1 MAGLTTHVLDLTL
14 GTPAEGLVLRLYRLG
29 ETRELLKETSTN
41 QDGRTS
47 APLLSPEELTLGT
60 YELEFDVLEYHNA
73 AGITGGFLTMVP
85 IRFTVTDLSRH
96 YHVPLLLSAF
106 GYSTYRGS

>member
-14 GTPAEGLVLRLYRLG
+14 GVPAENLVLRLYRWA
-29 ETRELLKETSTN
+29 EHRELIKEVSTN
-41 QDGRTS
+41 ADGRTS
-47 APLLSPEELTLGT
+47 EPLLAPEELTLGS

-73 AGITGGFLTMVP
+73 AGITGGFLTVVP
-85 IRFTVTDLSRH
+85 IRFHVTDLSRH
-96 YHVPLLLSAF
+96 YHVPLMLSAF

>member
-14 GTPAEGLVLRLYRLG
+14 GTPAEGLVLRLYRWT
-29 ETRELLKETSTN
+29 ENRELIKEVSTN
-41 QDGRTS
+41 ADGRTS
-47 APLLSPEELTLGT
+47 APLLSEDELSLGT

-73 AGITGGFLTMVP
+73 AGITGGFLTLVP